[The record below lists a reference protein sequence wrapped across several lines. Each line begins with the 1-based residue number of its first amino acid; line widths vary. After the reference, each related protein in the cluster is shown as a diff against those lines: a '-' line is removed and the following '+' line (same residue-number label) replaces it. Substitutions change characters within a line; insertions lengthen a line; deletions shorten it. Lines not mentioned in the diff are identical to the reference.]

1 MEHIIQFG
9 VTIDDDTIK
18 KRVES
23 AAVKEIAEDLRNQI
37 FATNT
42 WNGSIRGFNDA
53 TESIVKN
60 VFAEYKDEIIRL
72 AAEMVA
78 DSMKRSKIYKEKLR
92 EITNE

>member
-9 VTIDDDTIK
+9 ITIDDDTIK
-18 KRVES
+18 KRVEN

-42 WNGSIRGFNDA
+42 WNGAIRGFNDA

>member
-9 VTIDDDTIK
+9 VTIDDDAIK

-37 FATNT
+37 FAINT
-42 WNGSIRGFNDA
+42 WNGAIRGFNDT

-78 DSMKRSKIYKEKLR
+78 DSMKRSKAYKEKLK
-92 EITNE
+92 EIADE